1 MPTYTVRA
9 PNGRT
14 YRVEG
19 PAGATQKQL
28 EAIILKAYPSA
39 GKPERKIGRGEAF
52 ARGAFQSFEKVGT
65 FFAGAIGDLVDKFGI
80 TPAEATA
87 WAAENLSGKSPA
99 EARRIA
105 QNLKS
110 LPGFGDIVRA
120 GGKTRERQAAPAQRQ
135 RPVAFAVGRLA
146 GDVAV
151 TAPVGG
157 LAAAPIKTVA
167 RVAPRAA
174 PVLAPIATT
183 VQTSGLST
191 GMKAATPVTKAID
204 AALRVTAGAGTGVAT
219 SAMLDQ
225 QLDEGAAVG
234 AAVSLIPLVGRYG
247 VGPVWDAL
255 RGRIGE
261 ARAARLFRQALGA
274 NVDAAR
280 RAFQQ
285 GGRGTASQILAR
297 LGIDADTFFATGQ
310 LVAKSGAGTGVLD
323 DIARG
328 QEAAQ
333 LSTLE
338 AAAGGTQTRT
348 AAREAAARQRRA
360 TSEISEP
367 IMRESL
373 EGANIN
379 TQNALAAQREAAAAR
394 QVAVTETD
402 TAKRLLAAGERRGA
416 LAEDLGA
423 LPPEDVSM
431 GALQRVRGEAGAL
444 EQRGAEAAER
454 GLEAGRVARTAEQ
467 RLAELQAAGV
477 RPLDASALS
486 ARFRQMGAAERAN
499 PERAAI
505 FDGFADEV
513 DRLAAENNGIL
524 DAFDLYEIRKDA
536 GAFVERALQGRATP
550 EAMRKR
556 IAELVGAAR
565 PMIDDAIE
573 LAGGARWREYLD
585 TFSTGMDEARRI
597 ELSDYAR
604 SLFEKQPAQFEALM
618 RGDRPDIVE
627 RFFGKGRYN
636 IDEVL
641 GPKSVRPQGP
651 TRPGDILTATPQGP
665 SRLPAMQGVAEEIG
679 LQNFIK
685 NRMTPGA
692 QARAAELLQP
702 PVNVMAEIGR
712 SVPFNLGGFI
722 ERPAILV
729 QEKIVQPRTIRA
741 LERGF
746 TSPEQALGLLDYVPA
761 GERGIEALY
770 SMTPQAQRILQT
782 FGLQVGRER
791 ENVNS
796 MRR

>member
-1 MPTYTVRA
+1 MPTYRVRA

-14 YRVEG
+14 YRVQG

-28 EAIILKAYPSA
+28 EAIILKAYPNA

-65 FFAGAIGDLVDKFGI
+65 FFAGAVGDLVDRFGI

-99 EARRIA
+99 GARRIA

-110 LPGFGDIVRA
+110 LPGFGEIVRA
-120 GGKTRERQAAPAQRQ
+120 GGKSRERQAAPAQRQ
-135 RPVAFAVGRLA
+135 RPVAFGAGRIA
-146 GDVAV
+146 GDVAI

-157 LAAAPIKTVA
+157 LAAAPIRGTA
-167 RVAPRAA
+167 RIAPRAA
-174 PVLAPIATT
+174 PVLAPIAQAVSTA
-183 VQTSGLST
+183 GLST

-285 GGRGTASQILAR
+285 GGAGTASQILAR
-297 LGIDADTFFATGQ
+297 IGINADTFFATGQ

-333 LSTLE
+333 RSTLT
-338 AAAGGTQTRT
+338 AAAGGAETRT
-348 AAREAAARQRRA
+348 AGREAAARQRRA

-402 TAKRLLAAGERRGA
+402 TAKRLLAAGERRGE
-416 LAEDLGA
+416 LAEAIGELTPDEL
-423 LPPEDVSM
+423 LPK
-431 GALQRVRGEAGAL
+431 GLARQAGAL

-454 GLEAGRVARTAEQ
+454 GLEAGRVARTAEE
-467 RLAELQAAGV
+467 RLADLQAAGV
-477 RPLDASALS
+477 QPLDASALS

-513 DRLAAENNGIL
+513 DRLAAENNGLL

-556 IAELVGAAR
+556 TAELVGAAR

-618 RGDRPDIVE
+618 SGNRPDIVE
-627 RFFGKGRYN
+627 RFFGKGRDN

-641 GPKSVRPQGP
+641 GPKSLRPQGP

-665 SRLPAMQGVAEEIG
+665 SRLPAMQGVSAEIG
-679 LQNFIK
+679 LQTLIK

-722 ERPAILV
+722 ERPAVLI

-770 SMTPQAQRILQT
+770 NMTPQAQRILQT